1 MNIIKPLRVSIMTKK
16 APHIIVL
23 GNEKGGAGKTTTAMH
38 LIMSLLYDGF
48 KVSSVDIDSRQRSLS
63 SYLDNRRAYAAKN
76 ELNLIMPSHS
86 IINKSRLDSEEEAK
100 TDEKNRFVEALK
112 NASANA
118 DFIVIDAPG
127 NDTYLSRVAHSYANT
142 IITPINDSFIDL
154 SVLAK
159 VDDENFKVER
169 HGVYSEMVWEAK
181 IHRAGR
187 DKGEI
192 DWVVLRN
199 RLTNLDAANKR
210 NMAVALKN
218 FAKRVG
224 CRLAEGF
231 SERVIYRELFLKG
244 LTLLDV
250 ADKNAKFDMKLSHVA
265 ARQELRQFMDFLRLN
280 SRIKTEDKQ
289 KEVVA
294 A

>member
-1 MNIIKPLRVSIMTKK
+1 MSKSNDSKK
-16 APHIIVL
+16 PHIIVL

-38 LIMSLLYDGF
+38 LIISLLYDGYR
-48 KVSSVDIDSRQRSLS
+48 VSSIDIDARQRSLS
-63 SYLDNRRAYAAKN
+63 NYLDNRRNYVSKN
-76 ELNLIMPSHS
+76 GVDLPIPAHF

-100 TDEKNRFVEALK
+100 ADEKERFLEHLDK
-112 NASANA
+112 ASERS
-118 DFIVIDAPG
+118 DFVIIDAPG
-127 NDTYLSRVAHSYANT
+127 NDTYLSRLAHSYADT

-159 VDDENFKVER
+159 VDDENFRVER

-181 IHRAGR
+181 IYRAQR

-210 NMAVALKN
+210 NMATALEN
-218 FAKRVG
+218 FSKRVG

-244 LTLLDV
+244 VTLLDV
-250 ADKNAKFDMKLSHVA
+250 VGKNAKFDTKLSHVA
-265 ARQELRQFMDFLRLN
+265 ARHELREFMDFLRLN
-280 SRIKTEDKQ
+280 TKIIQGNVEQEQ
-289 KEVVA
+289 KEEVA